1 MSTARWACRY
11 STVRNHV
18 RRSAARRSWP
28 RRAGRGVGK
37 RCRQTHPPAAEAEF
51 DSHDLWV
58 VLRGVKTKTALFT
71 VRLSY
76 SGRAAHKACLE
87 RSDTELALAL
97 ASSLLPLWLTR
108 GRIREGKAY
117 RCRIPTN

>member
-18 RRSAARRSWP
+18 RKRRP
-28 RRAGRGVGK
+28 QILAEAGRPLELGNVP
-37 RCRQTHPPAAEAEF
+37 QTHPPAAEAEF

-87 RSDTELALAL
+87 HSDTELALAL